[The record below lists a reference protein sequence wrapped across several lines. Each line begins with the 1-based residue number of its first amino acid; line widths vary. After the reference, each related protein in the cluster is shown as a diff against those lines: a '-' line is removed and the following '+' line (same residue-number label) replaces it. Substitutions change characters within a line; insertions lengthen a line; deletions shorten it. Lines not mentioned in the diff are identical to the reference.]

1 MQRHFLA
8 LCILSPFVKDESKI
22 NFMQWEAGTC
32 LFFIKSLGWL
42 FDSMDVEHLQK
53 FSELIDWYFDFNISA
68 DTTLNPFVVQNDRR
82 MSRDISKIVGNCL
95 NSKPNPTEG
104 FFFFLNKLEATTQR
118 AALVLSPPLLW
129 LWFFSPVARDK
140 TLGLLLAR
148 QVSWKPQSLKR

>member
-1 MQRHFLA
+1 
-8 LCILSPFVKDESKI
+8 
-22 NFMQWEAGTC
+22 MQWEAGTC

-42 FDSMDVEHLQK
+42 FDTLDVEHLQK

-104 FFFFLNKLEATTQR
+104 FFFLINLRQQLKEQLLFSLP
-118 AALVLSPPLLW
+118 LSYGCD
-129 LWFFSPVARDK
+129 FFSPVARDK

-148 QVSWKPQSLKR
+148 QVSWKPQSLKRQF